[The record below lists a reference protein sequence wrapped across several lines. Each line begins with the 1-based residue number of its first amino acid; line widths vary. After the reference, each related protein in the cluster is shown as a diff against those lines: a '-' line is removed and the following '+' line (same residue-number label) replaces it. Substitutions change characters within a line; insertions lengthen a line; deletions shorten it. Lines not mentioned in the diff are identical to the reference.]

1 MKAKQ
6 YSYYSRVDRNKES
19 IDKVFAFTR
28 LAAAEYFA
36 QRKSLGLKSFLL
48 VYEVSR

>member
-6 YSYYSRVDRNKES
+6 YSYYSRVDRNKEAV
-19 IDKVFAFTR
+19 DKAFAFSR

-36 QRKSLGLKSFLL
+36 QRKSLNLKSFLM